1 MGKKVATR
9 NGVVDAIQNAPR
21 TVTQGRMNPAEPTTK
36 QAEPG
41 NATPPQRQTPE
52 VKRLYA
58 RPRQPPALS
67 KPQVLLSSHQFTS
80 STASR
85 PRNIDKEPKHPIN
98 NNSASKKPGN
108 QGAPSKYSKNPYLAR
123 DAAGLAAQV
132 KEQERDANKTMK
144 QIVERKLKFMGSR
157 PQSSSLDSP
166 CPSPHKMTQSELH
179 NAAVKRQNKSFT
191 NQLKMQF
198 LKDDYEESDPTG
210 TSEDTPRQRGAG
222 SRARTKPQM
231 ITINVDLGSR
241 GIIMLQALDTEDP
254 AVIANRFC
262 RKHSIGQ
269 QLRGKIV
276 NMVKQKIK
284 QISQYKAL
292 Y

>member
-1 MGKKVATR
+1 MAKKVATR
-9 NGVVDAIQNAPR
+9 NGVVDAIKNAPK
-21 TVTQGRMNPAEPTTK
+21 TVTQSKMNPVEPTKK
-36 QAEPG
+36 QAEAG
-41 NATPPQRQTPE
+41 NATPPQHQTPE

-67 KPQVLLSSHQFTS
+67 KPQVLQSSHQFTS
-80 STASR
+80 STTLR
-85 PRNIDKEPKHPIN
+85 PRNIDKDPISG
-98 NNSASKKPGN
+98 NSARKKPGN
-108 QGAPSKYSKNPYLAR
+108 QGAPGKYSKNPYLVPGM
-123 DAAGLAAQV
+123 AAKV
-132 KEQERDANKTMK
+132 KEQERDANKMMK
-144 QIVERKLKFMGSR
+144 NIVERKLKFMGSR

-166 CPSPHKMTQSELH
+166 SPSPHKMTQSELH
-179 NAAVKRQNKSFT
+179 NAAVKKQNKSFT

-210 TSEDTPRQRGAG
+210 TSEDTPRQRGGG
-222 SRARTKPQM
+222 SRARPKPQM
-231 ITINVDLGSR
+231 ITVNVDLGSR

-254 AVIANRFC
+254 AVIASRFC
-262 RKHSIGQ
+262 QKHSVGQ
-269 QLRGKIV
+269 QLRGKII